1 MADAFEGG
9 DEPLGFM
16 KRGDFILVEEL
27 LASQEDLC
35 STDVFN

>member
-1 MADAFEGG
+1 VADAFEGG

-27 LASQEDLC
+27 LDSQEGLC
-35 STDVFN
+35 STDVIS